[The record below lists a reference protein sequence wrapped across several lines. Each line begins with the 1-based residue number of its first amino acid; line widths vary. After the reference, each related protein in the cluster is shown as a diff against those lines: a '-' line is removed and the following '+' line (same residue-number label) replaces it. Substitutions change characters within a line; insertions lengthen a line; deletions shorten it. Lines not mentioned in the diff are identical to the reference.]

1 MSTYLTAI
9 VAGPYTYIESNKINL
24 PPMKVYLR
32 KSVLPS
38 IKKEILNE
46 MLSTA

>member
-9 VAGPYTYIESNKINL
+9 VAGPYAFVESQNKSF

-32 KSVLPS
+32 KSVLP
-38 IKKEILNE
+38 
-46 MLSTA
+46 